1 MESMDRFKLDIALP
15 PLPSTVAR
23 VGELISSRETDIDT
37 LIDIVKH
44 DPSVSVDLLRRVNSA
59 YYSITREVESID
71 QAVRLLGFVDVSSPI
86 LIEGMNGVRNRFADH
101 PQLFR
106 HILQAAVF
114 SGRFAQL
121 LAEELDLPR
130 PWLRVAFSTGLVLG
144 TVRLV
149 LLHARPDRYADLVQ
163 TTPGPLPAPHEE
175 QRAFGDSHASIAPRA
190 CARWGL
196 PERIG
201 SVLYAAQRRM
211 RTAASAKMRLA
222 TVVRISEELA
232 RQNAG
237 GFQFDPPEDL
247 RALACVTAGD
257 VRAAA
262 RSAATYA
269 DDVGSA

>member
-1 MESMDRFKLDIALP
+1 MEPMNRFKFDIALP

-23 VGELISSRETDIDT
+23 VGELISSRDTDIDM

-44 DPSVSVDLLRRVNSA
+44 DPSVAVDLLRRVNSA
-59 YYSITREVESID
+59 YYSIAREVESID

-86 LIEGMNGVRNRFADH
+86 LIEGMNGARNRFADH
-101 PQLFR
+101 TQLFR
-106 HILQAAVF
+106 HILRAAVF
-114 SGRFAQL
+114 SGRCTQL
-121 LAEELDLPR
+121 LAEELELPR
-130 PWLRVAFSTGLVLG
+130 PWTRVAFSSGLVLG

-163 TTPGPLPAPHEE
+163 TAPGPLPAPHEE
-175 QRAFGDSHASIAPRA
+175 RRVFGDSHVSIAPRA
-190 CARWGL
+190 CGRWGL

-201 SVLYAAQRRM
+201 AVLFAAQRQL

-222 TVVRISEELA
+222 TLIRISMELA

-237 GFQFDPPEDL
+237 GFQFDPPDEL
-247 RALACVTAGD
+247 RALSCLTAGD

-269 DDVGSA
+269 DDVDTS